1 LKKKV
6 PIWNNCLPHYIELK
20 FNIMQED
27 LMNFEL
33 PVNKSSIIKVIGV
46 GGGGSNAVNHMYRH
60 GIKDVDF
67 VVCNTD
73 AQALANS
80 PVQVKIQLGSSLTE
94 GRGAGNKPEIGREA
108 AIENLDDV
116 IDVLS
121 KNTRMVFITAG
132 MGGGTGT
139 GAAPVIAKAA
149 KELGIL
155 TVAIV
160 TIPFRNEGQRR
171 VNQALEGIAEIEK
184 YVDSLLVINNEK
196 IREMYGDLRVSEAF
210 SKADDVLAI
219 AAKGIA
225 EIITVHGYINVDFAD
240 VETVMTNSGVSIMG
254 SAKATGPDRAIK
266 AVTEALNSPLLNDNN
281 IQGARNILINI
292 TSGSEEIT
300 MDEIGQVT
308 DYIQSCAG
316 DDADLIWGNGID
328 ASLGEAISVTVI
340 ATGFGTN
347 SIPELYIRK
356 KQLDRVSLE
365 SSETEEIL
373 RVPEPNSEFEVKD
386 VPKTR
391 KRTTGNIITQ
401 REIEF
406 DLSEPFDKRIPAHE
420 LQMRNIDKSV
430 EIQKA
435 AERVKNLKR
444 TYEKLRDMNMTSDQ
458 VKSSIDEMENQPAY
472 VRRKFDLDKIEP
484 SKEKKISK
492 YSLKDDDDK
501 SVKLSDNNRYLHEN
515 VD

>member
-1 LKKKV
+1 M
-6 PIWNNCLPHYIELK
+6 E
-20 FNIMQED
+20 ED
-27 LMNFEL
+27 LMSFEL
-33 PVNKSSIIKVIGV
+33 PVNQSSIIKVIGV
-46 GGGGSNAVNHMYRH
+46 GGGGSNAVNHMYKH

-94 GRGAGNKPEIGREA
+94 GRGAGNKPEVGREA

-116 IDVLS
+116 IDVLAN
-121 KNTRMVFITAG
+121 NTKMVFITAG

-139 GAAPVIAKAA
+139 GAAPVLAKAA

-160 TIPFRNEGQRR
+160 TIPFRNEGARR

-184 YVDSLLVINNEK
+184 YVDSLLVVNNEK
-196 IREMYGDLRVSEAF
+196 IREMYGDLKVSEAF
-210 SKADDVLAI
+210 AKADDVLAI

-240 VETVMTNSGVSIMG
+240 VETVMTNSGVAIMG
-254 SAKATGPDRAIK
+254 SGQATGPDRAIE
-266 AVTEALNSPLLNDNN
+266 AVTNALNSPLLNDNN

-292 TSGSEEIT
+292 TSGNEEIT

-308 DYIQSCAG
+308 DYIQGCAG
-316 DDADLIWGNGID
+316 DSADLIWGNGID
-328 ASLGEAISVTVI
+328 SSLGDALCVTVI

-356 KQLDRVSLE
+356 RQIQKEELDAIQRRDDDFEKL
-365 SSETEEIL
+365 
-373 RVPEPNSEFEVKD
+373 PDSEFQVRDKSQ
-386 VPKTR
+386 TR
-391 KRTTGNIITQ
+391 KRANSNIITQ

-406 DLSEPFDKRIPAHE
+406 DLTQPFETQRYAEDNHIHDLE
-420 LQMRNIDKSV
+420 KSI
-430 EIQKA
+430 EMKKA
-435 AERVKNLKR
+435 ADRVKNVKR
-444 TYEKLRDMNMTSDQ
+444 TYEKLRELNLNSQ
-458 VKSSIDEMENQPAY
+458 QRNNSIEDIENQPAY
-472 VRRKFDLDKIEP
+472 IRRNFDLDKMEP
-484 SKEKKISK
+484 SKENKISK
-492 YSLKDDDDK
+492 FSLTEDENKNARLVED
-501 SVKLSDNNRYLHEN
+501 NRYIYKK